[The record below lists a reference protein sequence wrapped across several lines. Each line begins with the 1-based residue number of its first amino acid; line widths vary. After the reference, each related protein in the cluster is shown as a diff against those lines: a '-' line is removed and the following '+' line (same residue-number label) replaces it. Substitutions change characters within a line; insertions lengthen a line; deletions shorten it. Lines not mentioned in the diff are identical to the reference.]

1 MPELKQILIVDDEFA
16 MRHILKSILAQLGD
30 FNILEAKNG
39 LEAINIMVKYRP
51 DLVFLDV
58 YMPVLSGIETLRRKE
73 GIAELKHIPVI
84 MCTAEANPK
93 TVQSVIFAGAKD
105 YVVKPFT
112 MEVIHKKT
120 KKWLNME

>member
-1 MPELKQILIVDDEFA
+1 MTEIKQILIADDEFA
-16 MRHILKSILAQLGD
+16 MRHILKSILSQIGD

-39 LEAINIMVKYRP
+39 LEAVNMMVKYKP

-58 YMPVLSGIETLRRKE
+58 YMPIINGIEALRRKV
-73 GIAELKHIPVI
+73 GIAEIKDIPVI

-93 TVQSVIFAGAKD
+93 TVQSVIIAGASD

-112 MEVIHKKT
+112 TEIIQKKT
-120 KKWLNME
+120 KKWLDLE